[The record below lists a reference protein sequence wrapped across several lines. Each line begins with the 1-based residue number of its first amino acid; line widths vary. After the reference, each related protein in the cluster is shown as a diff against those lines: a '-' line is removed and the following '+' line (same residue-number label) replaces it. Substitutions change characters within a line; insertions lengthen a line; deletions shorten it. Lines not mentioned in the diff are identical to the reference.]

1 MEMTMRAGVRP
12 DARKKV
18 VPGFERQVAGYLDE
32 AARTL
37 PDDVSRRL
45 AQARACALAGPLPPA
60 QRLRLGVLGVPV
72 LRSALL
78 AAGVVFTFLFGQYWG
93 MVSQVQEYRAV
104 DTALLIDDLPIDAYL
119 DPDFRA
125 WLQRQEQ
132 ES

>member
-45 AQARACALAGPLPPA
+45 AQARACALATISGISRVSGRFFQYFTGISDRMAL
-60 QRLRLGVLGVPV
+60 VLMRAG
-72 LRSALL
+72 LKIL
-78 AAGVVFTFLFGQYWG
+78 AK
-93 MVSQVQEYRAV
+93 
-104 DTALLIDDLPIDAYL
+104 
-119 DPDFRA
+119 
-125 WLQRQEQ
+125 
-132 ES
+132 